1 MSIIIENEVP
11 CGTNAAAGTAA
22 GAAAG
27 AAVASGPEGTHRV
40 FYGSGVTMVDVTA
53 RALTNVRGA
62 DTATTAALVHIPR
75 GDSARATLFG
85 IDPTPGVLKTVV
97 VYDDGAFA
105 EGMVVCA
112 HSQAWVQ
119 VGASGDGGGGSGAG
133 SNDGSWHVVLSPAR
147 VPGPPIHQLRDAKV
161 AATVLAAIHAGLD
174 MQNLTNTAATTAQIM
189 AEELPEQMLIARAV
203 HPCARVLEI
212 GGNIGRSTCVIAS
225 LLDDSSKLVVL
236 ESDPV
241 SVASLYRNRVV
252 NKLQYHVE
260 AAALSERPLMQ
271 RGWNTADVPA
281 GGVLPAGWTPVHTI
295 TYAQLC
301 DRYGP
306 GFYDTVVADCEGAL
320 TAICRDTPAFFRG
333 VHTVVLENDFT
344 NPGDKEVVDAAMRAA
359 GLQVA
364 VTQAGGWGLHAA
376 EFFQV
381 WMRA

>member
-1 MSIIIENEVP
+1 
-11 CGTNAAAGTAA
+11 
-22 GAAAG
+22 
-27 AAVASGPEGTHRV
+27 
-40 FYGSGVTMVDVTA
+40 
-53 RALTNVRGA
+53 L
-62 DTATTAALVHIPR
+62 
-75 GDSARATLFG
+75 
-85 IDPTPGVLKTVV
+85 
-97 VYDDGAFA
+97 
-105 EGMVVCA
+105 
-112 HSQAWVQ
+112 
-119 VGASGDGGGGSGAG
+119 
-133 SNDGSWHVVLSPAR
+133 
-147 VPGPPIHQLRDAKV
+147 
-161 AATVLAAIHAGLD
+161 
-174 MQNLTNTAATTAQIM
+174 
-189 AEELPEQMLIARAV
+189 
-203 HPCARVLEI
+203 ARVLEI

-236 ESDPV
+236 ETDPV

-271 RGWNTADVPA
+271 RGWNTETVPA

-301 DRYGP
+301 ERYGP

-320 TAICRDTPAFFRG
+320 TAICRDTPSFFRG

-364 VTQAGGWGLHAA
+364 VAQAGGWGLHAA